1 MRVGVPKEEAPGE
14 RRVAAT
20 PESVERLAALGF
32 SVTIER
38 DAGLAAG
45 FDDAAYAA
53 AGATLADRAAVFA
66 SDVVAAIR
74 APQRDDIGRLRSNQT
89 LISHLHPA
97 DNPGLVEQLRARG
110 INAIAMDQV
119 PRTTR
124 AQKVDALSSTSNL
137 SGYRA
142 VIEAAVLLER
152 PLGGQTTAAGKIPPC
167 KVLVVGA
174 GVAGLSAIGTA
185 RSLGAI
191 VRAFDTRPAVR
202 DQITSMGAEF
212 LEVPLEEDGTGKG
225 GYAREMSQTFI
236 DAEMA
241 LFAAQAKDVDV
252 IITTALIPG
261 RKAPTLITRAMVESM
276 RRGSVVVDLAAE
288 KGGNCECTVPGSAV
302 DVDGVTV
309 VGFTDL
315 PSRLAHQSSTLYAI
329 NVVNL
334 LEEMGGAAN
343 FAIADDNDIVRP
355 MTVIKA
361 GVLTWPPPPA
371 PAAPPSAGAGH
382 STAKS
387 AAAKA
392 AVKGPERR
400 APRAKGH
407 SGPPV
412 SPPGPKSWYLLGAV
426 GLALFG
432 VGTAA
437 PPSFLTHLTVFVL
450 ACFIGYQVIWS
461 VTPALHTPLMSVT
474 NAISGIIILG
484 GMLQVSRGTT
494 SAAEV
499 LGLVA
504 VFVAMIN
511 VSGGF
516 LVTQRMLKMFR
527 R

>member
-20 PESVERLAALGF
+20 PESVKRLAALGF
-32 SVTIER
+32 SVTVEH

-53 AGATLADRAAVFA
+53 AGATVADRAAVFA

-74 APQRDDIGRLRSNQT
+74 APQHDDIGHLRPNQT

-185 RSLGAI
+185 KSLGAI

-212 LEVPLEEDGTGKG
+212 LEVALEEDGTGKG
-225 GYAREMSQTFI
+225 GYAREMSQAFI

-261 RKAPTLITRAMVESM
+261 KKAPTLITRAMVESM

-288 KGGNCECTVPGSAV
+288 KGGNCEYTEPGSAV
-302 DVDGVTV
+302 EVNGVHV

-361 GVLTWPPPPA
+361 GVVTWPPPPPPVA
-371 PAAPPSAGAGH
+371 SAGQGPSA
-382 STAKS
+382 

-392 AVKGPERR
+392 AVKSPESR

-484 GMLQVSRGTT
+484 GMLQISRGTT